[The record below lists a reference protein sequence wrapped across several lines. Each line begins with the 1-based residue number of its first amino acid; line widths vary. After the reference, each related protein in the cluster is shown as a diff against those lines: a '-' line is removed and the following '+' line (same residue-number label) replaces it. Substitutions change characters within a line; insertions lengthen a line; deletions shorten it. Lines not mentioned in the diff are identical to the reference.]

1 MSLHAR
7 SPQTAPAPE
16 IQGDGCVWDTGAHDG
31 AYESRSA
38 NLPSLLP
45 IPAAVQLRIAR
56 AAEIARFAHLY
67 IDAERAVAK
76 TSAARFA
83 LHAGSSRA
91 RVTTANARWSTACE
105 HRDRILATLAD
116 LGVELGR

>member
-1 MSLHAR
+1 MSLHTR
-7 SPQTAPAPE
+7 SPQNAPAPE
-16 IQGDGCVWDTGAHDG
+16 IQADGHVWDAGAHDR
-31 AYESRSA
+31 AYGGGSA
-38 NLPSLLP
+38 DLPSALP

-56 AAEIARFAHLY
+56 AAEIARFAKLY

-83 LHAGSSRA
+83 LPAGSSRA

-105 HRDRILATLAD
+105 HRDRLLATLAD
-116 LGVELGR
+116 LGAELGR

>member
-1 MSLHAR
+1 MSLP
-7 SPQTAPAPE
+7 PQTQSTPAPE
-16 IQGDGCVWDTGAHDG
+16 IQVDGHVWDTGAHDR
-31 AYESRSA
+31 AYEGRST
-38 NLPSLLP
+38 NLPSALP

-56 AAEIARFAHLY
+56 ATEIARFAKLY

-83 LHAGSSRA
+83 LPAGSSRA

-105 HRDRILATLAD
+105 HRDRIVATLAD